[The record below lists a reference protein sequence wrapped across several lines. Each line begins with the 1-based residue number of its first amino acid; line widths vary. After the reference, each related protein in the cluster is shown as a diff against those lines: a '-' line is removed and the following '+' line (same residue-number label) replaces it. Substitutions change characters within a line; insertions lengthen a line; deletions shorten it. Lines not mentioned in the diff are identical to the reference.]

1 MDVKYRTEPQYII
14 ALQNEFKSKQIEH
27 HNTIFSRDL
36 DGQLRTSLELLQLDH
51 EIKFG
56 HITIAF
62 IKKMIVENLTVL
74 EMEVLV
80 ESLNSDF
87 KEVKEVDKLKDIN
100 KALIKHNEEL
110 EEINKSLLDSLNS
123 QESLPNGELKE
134 IRTIKEIMKRE
145 G

>member
-1 MDVKYRTEPQYII
+1 MNIKYRTEPQYLID
-14 ALQNEFKSKQIEH
+14 LQNKFKEKRIEH
-27 HNTIFSRDL
+27 HNSIAHRDL

-56 HITIAF
+56 HISIAF
-62 IKKMIVENLTVL
+62 IKKMIVENLNIL
-74 EMEVLV
+74 EREVLV

-87 KEVKEVDKLKDIN
+87 KEVKEVNKLKDTV

-110 EEINKSLLDSLNS
+110 EEINKSLLDSLYS
-123 QESLPNGELKE
+123 QKTLPVGELKE
-134 IRTIKEIMKRE
+134 VWSPAEIMKRE